1 MRLRSKLFIFMI
13 GLFLLCASSIWVYSG
28 VLAEQINEEWAIR
41 FIKKQ
46 ILFDRNRTLLPIV
59 REVAQ
64 VKEMAQEP
72 TLLAMAEHDEVLHV
86 REKGLETLEKYR
98 LKFQDKSYFA
108 AFVDS
113 GNYYFND
120 HLNQYKGKERQYTLS
135 QKNLNDEW
143 FFYTIAKGETY
154 QINVDT
160 DSQMGTTKVW
170 INFLLKKED
179 KVLGVVG
186 TGFDFEQF
194 LKDSVGVEQEGVRN
208 FFINRNL
215 SIQLARDTRL
225 IDYASM
231 SKVDGKRKTIDQ
243 FITNPNDVDAIQ
255 SAMQELYVFDEQ
267 IRTLWVNFEG
277 KKRLLGL
284 SYLKEI
290 GWFNMTFIDSK
301 ELLLINKF
309 SIIPILSVLFFI
321 SLLAVGLTLN
331 GLVLTPINELKK
343 RMKQLKEGDYEVE
356 MPLVQ
361 GHDEIAS
368 LSRQF
373 KEMVD
378 YVRANNKALEE
389 KVQERTLGLMQSEK
403 KLNIILDSVEAYIYI
418 KDARYRYLYANKKT
432 CDLFGVSLDEV
443 IGKEDSAFF
452 NEATSRVLR
461 SVDVQVIQYGKKMT
475 REEVNTDVR
484 GEVTT
489 AYLSTKIPLQDEHGT
504 IYALCGISTD
514 ITERK
519 KTEELIKSLAF
530 HDALSGLPNRRMLD
544 ERLRFFMT
552 QSKRTGQ
559 CGALMVIDLDNFKP
573 LNDTFG
579 HKAGDELLV
588 DVAKRL
594 LACVRESDTVA
605 RFGGDEFVVVLSVL
619 SSDENRAK
627 EHAMVSASAI
637 LHELSK
643 PYHIDVEV
651 DGTYTTIEHHC
662 TASIGLQLFCPRR
675 LSADKLFLDA
685 DKAMYTAKQKGR
697 NRVEFFEENE

>member
-1 MRLRSKLFIFMI
+1 M
-13 GLFLLCASSIWVYSG
+13 
-28 VLAEQINEEWAIR
+28 AEQINEAWAIR

-46 ILFDRNRTLLPIV
+46 ISFDRSRTLLPIV
-59 REVAQ
+59 REVAL

-72 TLLAMAEHDEVLHV
+72 TLLAMAEQDDVLHV
-86 REKGLETLEKYR
+86 KEKGLETLEKYR

-108 AFVDS
+108 AFVRS
-113 GNYYFND
+113 KNYYFND
-120 HLNQYKGKERQYTLS
+120 HLNRYEGKERQYTLS
-135 QKNLNDEW
+135 EKNPNDDW
-143 FFYTIAKGETY
+143 FFDTIAKDENY

-179 KVLGVVG
+179 KILGVVG

-215 SIQLARDTRL
+215 FIQLARDTHL
-225 IDYASM
+225 MDYASM
-231 SKVDGKRKTIDQ
+231 SKVDGNRKTIDQ
-243 FITNPNDVDAIQ
+243 FITHSRDLDAIK
-255 SAMQELYVFDEQ
+255 SAMQELYVFDEE
-267 IRTLWVNFEG
+267 IRTLWVSFEG

-284 SYLKEI
+284 SYLKEV
-290 GWFNMTFIDSK
+290 GWFNMTLIDSN
-301 ELLLINKF
+301 ELLLVNKF
-309 SIIPILSVLFFI
+309 SIISILSVLFFI
-321 SLLAVGLTLN
+321 SLLAVGLALN
-331 GLVLTPINELKK
+331 NLVLAPLNELKK
-343 RMKQLKEGDYEVE
+343 RMKQLNEGDYEVE
-356 MPLVQ
+356 IPLVV
-361 GHDEIAS
+361 GDDEIAS

-378 YVRANNKALEE
+378 YVRANNKALEA
-389 KVQERTLGLMQSEK
+389 KVQERTHGLVQSEK

-418 KDARYRYLYANKKT
+418 KDTRYRYVYANKKT
-432 CDLFGVSLDEV
+432 CDLFGVRLEEV

-452 NEATSRVLR
+452 DEGTSNMLR
-461 SVDVQVIQYGKKMT
+461 SIDAQVIQYGKKMT
-475 REEVNTDVR
+475 REEVNTDIR

-489 AYLSTKIPLQDEHGT
+489 AYLSIKIPLQDEDGT

-530 HDALSGLPNRRMLD
+530 HDALTGLPNRRMLD

-588 DVAKRL
+588 EAAKRL
-594 LACVRESDTVA
+594 LACVRESDTVS

-627 EHAMVSASAI
+627 EHAMANATVI
-637 LHELSK
+637 LHELSR
-643 PYHIDVEV
+643 PYRMVVEI

-662 TASIGLQLFCPRR
+662 TASIGLQLFCPKR

-685 DKAMYTAKQKGR
+685 DKAMYVAKQKGR
-697 NRVEFFEENE
+697 NRIEFYKENE

>member
-1 MRLRSKLFIFMI
+1 MNLKAKLFIFMMGVFFI
-13 GLFLLCASSIWVYSG
+13 FSSFVWIYSG
-28 VLAEQINEEWAIR
+28 ILAEQINEAWAIR

-46 ILFDRNRTLLPIV
+46 SLFDRNKTLLPIIH
-59 REVAQ
+59 EVAL

-72 TLLAMAEHDEVLHV
+72 TLLAMAKQDDVLPI

-108 AFVDS
+108 AFTRS
-113 GNYYFND
+113 KNYYFND
-120 HLNQYKGKERQYTLS
+120 HLNHYKGKELHYNLS
-135 QKNLNDEW
+135 ETKINDAW
-143 FFYTIAKGETY
+143 FFDTIANGEAY

-170 INFLLKKED
+170 INFLLKQEED
-179 KVLGVVG
+179 ILGVVG
-186 TGFDFEQF
+186 TGFDFEHF
-194 LKDSVGVEQEGVRN
+194 LKESVGIEQEGVRN
-208 FFINRNL
+208 FFVSRNF

-225 IDYASM
+225 MDYDSM
-231 SKVDGKRKTIDQ
+231 INVDGNRKTIDQ
-243 FITNPNDVDAIQ
+243 FITRPRDIEAIKE
-255 SAMQELYVFDEQ
+255 AMQELYVFDEQ

-277 KKRLLGL
+277 KKKLLGL

-290 GWFNMTFIDSK
+290 GWFNMTLIDSD
-301 ELLLINKF
+301 ELVLINKF
-309 SIIPILSVLFFI
+309 SIISILSVLFFI
-321 SLLAVGLTLN
+321 SLLAVGLALN
-331 GLVLTPINELKK
+331 NLVLSPLNELKK
-343 RMKQLKEGDYEVE
+343 RMKQLNEGDYEVA
-356 MPLVQ
+356 MPSVI
-361 GHDEIAS
+361 GDDEIAS

-378 YVRANNKALEE
+378 YIRANKKALEA
-389 KVQERTLGLMQSEK
+389 KVQERTHGLMQSEK

-418 KDARYRYLYANKKT
+418 KDVRYRYVYANKKT
-432 CDLFGVSLDEV
+432 CDLFGVRLEEV

-452 NEATSRVLR
+452 DEATSKMLR
-461 SVDVQVIQYGKKMT
+461 SVDAQVIQYGKKMT
-475 REEVNTDVR
+475 REEVNTDIR

-489 AYLSTKIPLQDEHGT
+489 AYLSIKIPLQDEDGT

-530 HDALSGLPNRRMLD
+530 HDALTGLPNRRMLD

-588 DVAKRL
+588 EAATRL
-594 LACVRESDTVA
+594 RACVRESDTVS

-643 PYHIDVEV
+643 PYRIDVEV